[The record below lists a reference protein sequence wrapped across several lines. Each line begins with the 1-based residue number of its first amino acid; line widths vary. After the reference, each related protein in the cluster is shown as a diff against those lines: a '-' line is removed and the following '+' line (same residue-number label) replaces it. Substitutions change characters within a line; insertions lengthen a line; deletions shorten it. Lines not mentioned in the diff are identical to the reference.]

1 MRRGLR
7 SLVAAVVLMGAGS
20 ASAVE
25 LNYKWKKGD
34 VHRFRYEDDT
44 TVQMKMAGMEAMGG
58 MMPGMGAGGMDM
70 KLKVQSQFSQ
80 RVLSVRPDGTADV
93 EFTLEQMDLFQGGNK
108 VASMTQVPPAARKVT
123 AEVDRKGRA
132 RFYRMVTVYMQEQV
146 LVVGVRGVAQAG
158 PNGARASVSDGE
170 RTLEVVAAVNPKT
183 GAITASMT
191 ETKTAKKAPPP
202 PALRAVRV
210 KEEDPGVD
218 VLPKQIF
225 EMMVLPE
232 GDMAP
237 GSRADVTTPFGDI
250 AVTFREQTD
259 KVARIQTQMA
269 GKKVEAPA
277 EATAEAP
284 GELGAGDT
292 EDVGEDSDGA
302 PQMGGMAMG
311 GMPAGMPAGM
321 PGMPGAGGA
330 KKGARPGA
338 APAAGMKMDLDVTS
352 GFDVAAGRLLS
363 IEGTGG
369 MDMDLGGGGA
379 MKQHSRFTLSRM

>member
-44 TVQMKMAGMEAMGG
+44 TVQMKMAGMEAMAG

-93 EFTLEQMDLFQGGNK
+93 EFTLEQMDFFQGGNK
-108 VASMTQVPPAARKVT
+108 VAAITQVPPAARKVT

-132 RFYRMVTVYMQEQV
+132 RFYKMVTVYMQEQV

-158 PNGARASVSDGE
+158 PNGARAAVSDGE
-170 RTLEVVAAVNPKT
+170 RTIEVVAAVNPKT

-191 ETKTAKKAPPP
+191 ETKTKKKAPPP
-202 PALRAVRV
+202 PALRAVKV

-232 GDMAP
+232 GDLAV
-237 GSRADVTTPFGDI
+237 GSRTDVVTPFGDI

-259 KVARIQTQMA
+259 KVVRLQTQMA

-277 EATAEAP
+277 EATAEAS
-284 GELGAGDT
+284 EEFGAGDT

-311 GMPAGMPAGM
+311 GMPAGMP
-321 PGMPGAGGA
+321 GMPGAGGA
-330 KKGARPGA
+330 KQGARRGA

-363 IEGTGG
+363 IEGTGSMN
-369 MDMDLGGGGA
+369 MDMGGGGG
-379 MKQHSRFTLSRM
+379 MKQSSRFTLSRL

>member
-7 SLVAAVVLMGAGS
+7 SVLAAVVMLGAGS

-25 LNYKWKKGD
+25 LNYTWKKGD

-44 TVQMKMAGMEAMGG
+44 TVEMKMAGMEAMGG
-58 MMPGMGAGGMDM
+58 MMPGMGAGGMAM
-70 KLKVQSQFSQ
+70 KLRVQSQFSQ
-80 RVLSVRPDGTADV
+80 KVLAVRPDGTADI
-93 EFTLEQMDLFQGGNK
+93 EFTLEQMDIFQAGNK
-108 VASMTQVPPAARKVT
+108 VAAITQVPPAARKVT

-132 RFYRMVTVYMQEQV
+132 RFYRMVTVYMQEER
-146 LVVGVRGVAQAG
+146 LVVGVHGVAQAG
-158 PNGARASVSDGE
+158 PNGARVAMNDGE
-170 RTLEVVAAVNPKT
+170 RNIEVVASVNPKT

-191 ETKTAKKAPPP
+191 ETKAKKKAPPP
-202 PALRAVRV
+202 PALRAVHV

-232 GDMAP
+232 GDVQP
-237 GSRADVTTPFGDI
+237 GSRADISTPLGDI

-259 KVARIQTQMA
+259 KVVRLHTAMA

-277 EATAEAP
+277 ETAEM
-284 GELGAGDT
+284 GAGDT
-292 EDVGEDSDGA
+292 EDVGEEHGSDEA
-302 PQMGGMAMG
+302 PAMGGMAMG
-311 GMPAGMPAGM
+311 GMAGMPGM

-330 KKGARPGA
+330 KRGARQGA

-369 MDMDLGGGGA
+369 MNMDMAGSGG
-379 MKQHSRFTLSRM
+379 MKQSSRFTLSRL